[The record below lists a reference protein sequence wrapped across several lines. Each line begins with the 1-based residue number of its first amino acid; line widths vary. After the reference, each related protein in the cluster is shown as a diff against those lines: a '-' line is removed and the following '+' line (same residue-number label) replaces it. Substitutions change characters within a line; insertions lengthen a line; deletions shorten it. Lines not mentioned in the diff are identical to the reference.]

1 MRCNREV
8 YEQDLG
14 EVDGTPALTLPLGL
28 RYAYRTPTL
37 RLCYNIPTTSRRAW
51 HHVTWHHVTQSQ
63 VIQRTH
69 CLTLQKVQ
77 NVLYIRAYF

>member
-37 RLCYNIPTTSRRAW
+37 RLCYNIPTTAERPWNDLDLGSYW
-51 HHVTWHHVTQSQ
+51 KSG
-63 VIQRTH
+63 I
-69 CLTLQKVQ
+69 LTE
-77 NVLYIRAYF
+77 